1 MSIVSGGFMFLSIAT
16 DLASDDSKIKVDRL
30 LNEYG
35 IKKSQVNLYESFDFP
50 LRKLGNL
57 KKEISDC
64 LDMYDK
70 LRMYQYPLE
79 NSFKISY
86 IEGRKWKRLSISQ

>member
-1 MSIVSGGFMFLSIAT
+1 MFLSISV
-16 DLASDDSKIKVDRL
+16 DLASDDSKIKVDQIL
-30 LNEYG
+30 KEYG
-35 IKKSQVNLYESFDFP
+35 IAKLQANLYESFEFP

-57 KKEISDC
+57 KKDLTDC

-70 LRMYQYPLE
+70 LRMYQYPIE
-79 NSFKISY
+79 NSFKISF